1 MKTKECKDCRI
12 PFVKTGFADK
22 FCLDCRAK
30 KSDRQRFC
38 KSCDAPLA
46 IVRGPKKYCKAC
58 AVKAVQLRTQR
69 ESIESAIEKTCD
81 VRFIQCVECK
91 KTYSASG
98 SYSQK
103 IDVCSSEC
111 RAKAY
116 ANAKVQGARWLQY
129 PFQFKLSDSVV
140 AVRSRIRRVVDKA
153 QVGFCCFCGSAK
165 VMGEAVQRNVSKGN
179 RFFCDRE
186 CACEW
191 KSVHYASAN
200 HKPMELQRQETK
212 LRKQAQE
219 QAKREQADIKWREK
233 QAARALKQKERRTS
247 GYVKCAECNNTV
259 WVEKHATRKY
269 CSFECG
275 QKANKNSETTKANRR
290 RAKRNREHIKR
301 TKGIGDMIDI
311 VEVMKR
317 HKKRCCNCNTL
328 CVKPEGYNWPNE
340 ANIDHIL
347 PVSKGGLHIWSNVQ
361 LLCRRCNIAKSDN
374 VADGTQLMLD
384 LRFK

>member
-116 ANAKVQGARWLQY
+116 AKAGFEGERWLQY

-165 VMGEAVQRNVSKGN
+165 VMGEAVQRSVGKGN

-191 KSVHYASAN
+191 KSIYYASAN
-200 HKPMELQRQETK
+200 HKPMEIQRQET
-212 LRKQAQE
+212 RAKQQQRQE
-219 QAKREQADIKWREK
+219 QADLKRREK
-233 QAARALKQKERRTS
+233 EAAKALKPANQKTP
-247 GYVKCAECNNTV
+247 GYVTCVECGNTV
-259 WVEKHATRKY
+259 WVDQHAQKKY
-269 CSFECG
+269 CSVACSVRSNR
-275 QKANKNSETTKANRR
+275 KTDKTKAKRR
-290 RAKRNREHIKR
+290 QAKRNRDHIKR